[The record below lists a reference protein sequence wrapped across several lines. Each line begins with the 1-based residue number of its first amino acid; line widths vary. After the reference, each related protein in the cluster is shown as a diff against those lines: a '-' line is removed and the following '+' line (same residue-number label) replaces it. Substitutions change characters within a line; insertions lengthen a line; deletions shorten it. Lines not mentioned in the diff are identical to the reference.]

1 MDLTVAQS
9 TTPLSPTDRTQIRRV
24 RERAATD
31 RAALY
36 DVLTAGLICHL
47 GVVIDG
53 APRVLPTAFA
63 FDPDGPDRDGTL
75 YLHGSVAAASLV
87 AGRQQTLCVTVTVV
101 DGLVLARSAFHH
113 SMNYRSAVVIGDP
126 RPVTS
131 PEERDHALTL
141 IVDRLLPGRAAT
153 LRDHTRK
160 ELAATTVLGLPLH
173 EASVKIR
180 AEGVGDEPSDI
191 EAGSWAG
198 VVPVR
203 TVFEPPETDPDTP
216 PGTPTPP
223 HVDAAVRGRR

>member
-1 MDLTVAQS
+1 MTIAQS
-9 TTPLSPTDRTQIRRV
+9 TTWLSPTERTQIRRV

-31 RAALY
+31 REALY

-75 YLHGSVAAASLV
+75 YLHGSVAASSLV
-87 AGRQQTLCVTVTVV
+87 AGRQQTICVTVTVV

-126 RPVTS
+126 RLVTS
-131 PEERDHALTL
+131 AEERDHALTL
-141 IVDRLLPGRAAT
+141 IVDRLLPGRATT

-203 TVFEPPETDPDTP
+203 TVFEPPETDPDSP
-216 PGTPTPP
+216 AGTPTPP
-223 HVDAAVRGRR
+223 HVDAAVRSRS

>member
-1 MDLTVAQS
+1 MTIAQS
-9 TTPLSPTDRTQIRRV
+9 TTPLSPTERTQIRRV
-24 RERAATD
+24 RERGASD
-31 RAALY
+31 REALY
-36 DVLTAGLICHL
+36 DVLTDGLICHL

-63 FDPDGPDRDGTL
+63 FDPDGPDHDGTL

-87 AGRQQTLCVTVTVV
+87 AGRQQTICVTVTVV

-113 SMNYRSAVVIGDP
+113 SMNFRSAVVMGDP
-126 RPVTS
+126 RLVTD

-180 AEGVGDEPSDI
+180 AEGVGDEASDI

-203 TVFEPPETDPDTP
+203 TVFESPETDPDSP
-216 PGTPTPP
+216 AGTRTPP
-223 HVDAAVRGRR
+223 HVDAAVRSRR

>member
-1 MDLTVAQS
+1 MTIAQS
-9 TTPLSPTDRTQIRRV
+9 TTPLSPTERTQIRRV

-31 RAALY
+31 REALY

-75 YLHGSVAAASLV
+75 YLHGSVAAASLA
-87 AGRQQTLCVTVTVV
+87 AGRQQTICVTVTVV

-126 RPVTS
+126 RLVTT

-191 EAGSWAG
+191 VAGTWAG

-203 TVFEPPETDPDTP
+203 TVFEPPEIDPDSP
-216 PGTPTPP
+216 AGTPTPP
-223 HVDAAVRGRR
+223 HVDAAVRSRR

>member
-1 MDLTVAQS
+1 MTIAQS
-9 TTPLSPTDRTQIRRV
+9 TTSLSPTERTQIHRV

-31 RAALY
+31 REALY

-87 AGRQQTLCVTVTVV
+87 AGRQQTICVTVTVV

-126 RPVTS
+126 RLVTS
-131 PEERDHALTL
+131 AEERDHALTL

-203 TVFEPPETDPDTP
+203 TVFEPPETDPDSP
-216 PGTPTPP
+216 AGTPTPP
-223 HVDAAVRGRR
+223 HVDAAVRSRS

>member
-31 RAALY
+31 REALY

-63 FDPDGPDRDGTL
+63 FDPDGPDLDGTL

-87 AGRQQTLCVTVTVV
+87 VGRQQTLCVTVTVV

-126 RPVTS
+126 RPVTG

-180 AEGVGDEPSDI
+180 AEGVGDEPSDV

-216 PGTPTPP
+216 LGTPTPP
-223 HVDAAVRGRR
+223 HVDAAVRSRR

>member
-1 MDLTVAQS
+1 MTIAQS
-9 TTPLSPTDRTQIRRV
+9 TTSLSPTERTQIRRV

-31 RAALY
+31 REALY

-87 AGRQQTLCVTVTVV
+87 AGRQQTICVTVTVV

-126 RPVTS
+126 RLVTS
-131 PEERDHALTL
+131 AEERDHALTL

-203 TVFEPPETDPDTP
+203 TVFEPPETDPDSP
-216 PGTPTPP
+216 AGTPTPP
-223 HVDAAVRGRR
+223 HVDAAVRSRS

>member
-1 MDLTVAQS
+1 MTIAQS
-9 TTPLSPTDRTQIRRV
+9 TTWLSPTERTQIRRV

-31 RAALY
+31 REALY

-75 YLHGSVAAASLV
+75 YLHGSVAASSLV
-87 AGRQQTLCVTVTVV
+87 AGRQQTICVTVTVV

-126 RPVTS
+126 RLVTS
-131 PEERDHALTL
+131 AEERDHALTL
-141 IVDRLLPGRAAT
+141 IVDRLLPGRATT

-203 TVFEPPETDPDTP
+203 TIFESPETDPDSP
-216 PGTPTPP
+216 AGAHTPP
-223 HVDAAVRGRR
+223 HVDAAVRSRR